1 MFDKKKTMQQTE
13 AAMRWIEKAG
23 FDGDLSDLSAG
34 IYDITQS
41 VDDELDKLLPSLL
54 EIDTADNKSALGFFI
69 DLTIEMKHIEDHA
82 KDAVAN
88 LIKVQ
93 DFFNM
98 KLKSNKPTT

>member
-13 AAMRWIEKAG
+13 AAMQWIEQAG

-41 VDDELDKLLPSLL
+41 VDDELDKLLPSLH
-54 EIDTADNKSALGFFI
+54 EIDTTDNERALEFFI
-69 DLTIEMKHIEDHA
+69 DLTMEMKHIEDHA
-82 KDAVAN
+82 KDAVTN
-88 LIKVQ
+88 LLKIQ

-98 KLKSNKPTT
+98 KLKSSKQ